1 MNKARRAEINRIIE
15 AISALK
21 EDIEAVLE
29 EESEYMENMPENLQC
44 SEKHEVAEEAC
55 SQLEE
60 AAEYIDSVIENLE
73 NAKGE

>member
-15 AISALK
+15 EISTLK

-29 EESEYMENMPENLQC
+29 EETEYMDNMPENLQC
-44 SEKHEVAEEAC
+44 SEKHERAEEVC
-55 SQLEE
+55 NQLEE

>member
-15 AISALK
+15 AISVIK
-21 EDIEAVLE
+21 EDIEGVLE
-29 EESEYMENMPENLQC
+29 EETEYMDNMPENLQC
-44 SEKHEVAEEAC
+44 SEKHEIAEEAC

>member
-15 AISALK
+15 EISTLK
-21 EDIEAVLE
+21 EDIKVVLE
-29 EESEYMENMPENLQC
+29 EENEYMDNMPENLQC
-44 SEKHEVAEEAC
+44 SEKHEIAEEAC